1 LRDWSKPGIGDSL
14 CFQAIG
20 KGTREIAESS
30 SKRKVKVEVKG
41 EKRKREKKG
50 TAYQKQ
56 RLTLTCGMY

>member
-1 LRDWSKPGIGDSL
+1 MRDWSKPGIGHSL

-30 SKRKVKVEVKG
+30 SKRKVKVKG

-56 RLTLTCGMY
+56 RLTLTCGM